1 MVLLGNRLRR
11 MSSVIACSDTPRI
24 SAASLTVTYSLRSG
38 AMPVFI
44 ENILYQY
51 KIYFNISTA
60 RFAKWRFS
68 PVASTKRAVALY
80 ARVSTRGLGQDPE
93 GQLIGLRE
101 YAQRRGWT
109 IVGEYVDNGFSGARS
124 ATRPAL
130 QQLWKDARQRK
141 FDVVAVW
148 KLDRFGRSLRDLV
161 NSLDE
166 FRALGIEFVSLTEA
180 IDFGSSLGAV
190 MFALI
195 GAMAE
200 FERNLIR
207 ERVSMGMA
215 RARKQ
220 GRDLGRPKVAVN
232 PHYVAALRHDG
243 LSWNEIATKLGVGR
257 GTVCRAYE
265 SLSQKA
271 AVQKAASAS

>member
-1 MVLLGNRLRR
+1 
-11 MSSVIACSDTPRI
+11 MSS
-24 SAASLTVTYSLRSG
+24 
-38 AMPVFI
+38 
-44 ENILYQY
+44 
-51 KIYFNISTA
+51 
-60 RFAKWRFS
+60 
-68 PVASTKRAVALY
+68 KRVALY
-80 ARVSTRGLGQDPE
+80 ARVSTKGLGQDPE

-101 YAQRRGWT
+101 YAERRGWT
-109 IVGEYVDNGFSGARS
+109 IADEYVDNGYSGAKS
-124 ATRPAL
+124 NTRPAL
-130 QQLWKDARQRK
+130 QRLWKDARQRK

-166 FRALGIEFVSLTEA
+166 FRSLGIEFVSLTEA

-207 ERVSMGMA
+207 ERVAMGME
-215 RARKQ
+215 RARRQ
-220 GRDLGRPKVAVN
+220 GRNLGRPRVEVN
-232 PHYVAALRHDG
+232 PHYVAALRNDG
-243 LSWNEIATKLGVGR
+243 LSWNEIASKLGVGR
-257 GTVCRAYE
+257 GTVCRAFE

-271 AVQKAASAS
+271 GSDAAVSAS

>member
-1 MVLLGNRLRR
+1 MKR
-11 MSSVIACSDTPRI
+11 IAI
-24 SAASLTVTYSLRSG
+24 
-38 AMPVFI
+38 
-44 ENILYQY
+44 
-51 KIYFNISTA
+51 
-60 RFAKWRFS
+60 
-68 PVASTKRAVALY
+68 Y
-80 ARVSTRGLGQDPE
+80 ARVSTKGMGQDPE

-101 YAQRRGWT
+101 YAERRGWT
-109 IVGEYVDNGFSGARS
+109 ITSEYVDNGYSGAK
-124 ATRPAL
+124 ANTRPAL

-166 FRALGIEFVSLTEA
+166 FRSLGIEFISLTEA

-207 ERVSMGMA
+207 ERVTMGMS
-215 RARKQ
+215 RAKRQ
-220 GRDLGRPKVAVN
+220 GRRLGRPRVEVN
-232 PHYVAALRHDG
+232 PHYVAALRKDG
-243 LSWNEIATKLGVGR
+243 LSWNEIANKLGVGR
-257 GTVCRAYE
+257 GTVCRAFE
-265 SLSQKA
+265 SLSQNGSGEP
-271 AVQKAASAS
+271 VISAL